1 MISYI
6 GNQSRK
12 SLTTILKNYSTV
24 LMTKMTER
32 REKITTMMKRVKM
45 VKMERMVMTEMN
57 WNY

>member
-1 MISYI
+1 M
-6 GNQSRK
+6 
-12 SLTTILKNYSTV
+12 TTILKNYSTV

-45 VKMERMVMTEMN
+45 ERMVMTEMN

>member
-1 MISYI
+1 
-6 GNQSRK
+6 
-12 SLTTILKNYSTV
+12 
-24 LMTKMTER
+24 MTER